1 MASYGH
7 PAPVAAPRHG
17 QAVTYGAPIPVVPG
31 SGAPAGTFAPGT
43 KIQVGSHR
51 VVIQKY
57 LSEGGFAHVYLVKL
71 PKPVDGTDLAVL
83 KRVAVPDKDALRGM
97 RTEVETMKRLKGHR
111 PIVTYI
117 DSHASELRGG
127 GYEVFLLMEYCNG
140 GGLIDFMNTRLQH
153 RLTEPEILQIFTDVA
168 EGVACMHY
176 LKPPLLHRD
185 LKVENV
191 LINATASKKKFKL
204 CDFGSAAPPRAAP
217 TTVVDCRLVEE
228 DVQKHTTMQYRS
240 PEMIDVYRKQPI
252 DEKSDIWALGV
263 LLYKLCYYTTPFEEQ
278 GQLAILNASY
288 RFPSYPAFSDGLKRL
303 IASMLKEDPQA
314 RPNIYQVLKGA
325 CAMQGREVPVKDIY
339 TGRLR
344 SEGRPQEAPRQEP
357 SAAVVGA
364 VFSPPPQHE
373 TVIPDIQPMRRGRP
387 PASAPRPNPS
397 PKPTPMAGTDGD
409 PFAALDANAS
419 LKSGDELSSRFP
431 TLDQFSILHEKGVAF
446 DFDSSSSPTVS
457 KNDGGNAADEAFAMP
472 QSQLSQPPS
481 NSRASTDINRGP
493 TLPSSSPERQSAL
506 PVKSASAPPKPTE
519 MSRASAIIKN
529 TPELQAISSGSAQGF
544 QSTPARSNMISTGT
558 MTTPPPERQAS
569 TTPSQYQI
577 YRFPPNDHQRS
588 SSVSRQQHQ
597 QQPQQPLQ
605 DIPLPIRTE
614 SPALRPAASPRISS
628 FQGHSRQPSSSRPSL
643 EGGRPSMETL
653 EPITKSRSIS
663 GRPRPVSTHLES
675 NLDFLREQEKNSKP
689 LGSPAL
695 PSPKLP
701 PADRAPSPSLLDDD
715 MNIESNVDFLRS
727 MEDTQPRKSLEGKR
741 SSLSNLGKKSI
752 FAGKFGDA
760 FKRFEGSQS
769 EAPPPDRTPSPF
781 KAMERRD
788 LTPIAG
794 SEATDGRSD
803 DGQVQGDPD
812 ELTPAMRR
820 EIEQRQLEEEER
832 RVAAAQA
839 EYRARLAQRGGA
851 GKPAPPPV
859 GGSSRAVAIQN
870 KVQSLLDENARSSS
884 NVKKTAEGYGQYTR
898 PTASSAQPDTRPEIP
913 RKPIGSGAG
922 STGAPRPMSSSS
934 SSSLNR
940 AAGMAGSDFSKPTPP
955 PKDPVSRPTAP
966 PKPGHLNKT
975 LTSSS
980 SNHTLRSSSPPKQGM
995 STTGMRQTG
1004 KLEALIAADLPGQP
1018 ALDMTAEEKDD
1029 YVRDFS
1035 KRFPSLTS
1043 IEMVERDLSAEE
1055 NNKPTGR

>member
-57 LSEGGFAHVYLVKL
+57 LSEGGFAHVYLVKM

-288 RFPSYPAFSDGLKRL
+288 RFPSYPAFSDGLKKL
-303 IASMLKEDPQA
+303 IASMLKENPQA
-314 RPNIYQVLKGA
+314 RPNIYQTLKEA

-339 TGRLR
+339 SGRSR

-357 SAAVVGA
+357 SSAVVGA

-397 PKPTPMAGTDGD
+397 AKSSRSPMAVTDGD

-419 LKSGDELSSRFP
+419 VKSGDELSSRFP

-446 DFDSSSSPTVS
+446 DFDSSNSPAVS
-457 KNDGGNAADEAFAMP
+457 KTDAGNAVDEAFAVP
-472 QSQLSQPPS
+472 KSQLSQPPS
-481 NSRASTDINRGP
+481 NTRTSNDISRGP
-493 TLPSSSPERQSAL
+493 TLPSTSPERQSVL

-544 QSTPARSNMISTGT
+544 QPAPTRGNMVSTGT
-558 MTTPPPERQAS
+558 MTTPPPERQTS
-569 TTPSQYQI
+569 TTPSQYQV

-588 SSVSRQQHQ
+588 SSVSRQQQ
-597 QQPQQPLQ
+597 QQILQ
-605 DIPLPIRTE
+605 DVPLPIRTD
-614 SPALRPAASPRISS
+614 SPSLRPAASPRISS

-643 EGGRPSMETL
+643 EGARPSMENF

-689 LGSPAL
+689 LGSPGIS
-695 PSPKLP
+695 SPRLP
-701 PADRAPSPSLLDDD
+701 PADRAPSPNLLEDD

-727 MEDTQPRKSLEGKR
+727 MEDTQPRRSSENKR

-803 DGQVQGDPD
+803 DGQALGDSE

-839 EYRARLAQRGGA
+839 EYRARLAQRGGG
-851 GKPAPPPV
+851 GKPTPPPV

-884 NVKKTAEGYGQYTR
+884 NVKKTAEGYGQYTKAA
-898 PTASSAQPDTRPEIP
+898 ASSAQPETRPEIP
-913 RKPIGSGAG
+913 RKPIGTGGG

-934 SSSLNR
+934 SLNR
-940 AAGMAGSDFSKPTPP
+940 AAGIAPAASDFSKPTPP
-955 PKDPVSRPTAP
+955 PKDHVSRPTAP

-995 STTGMRQTG
+995 STAGMRQTG
-1004 KLEALIAADLPGQP
+1004 KLEALIAADLAGQP
-1018 ALDMTAEEKDD
+1018 ALEMTAEEKDD

-1043 IEMVERDLSAEE
+1043 IEMVERDLSAED

>member
-1 MASYGH
+1 
-7 PAPVAAPRHG
+7 
-17 QAVTYGAPIPVVPG
+17 
-31 SGAPAGTFAPGT
+31 
-43 KIQVGSHR
+43 
-51 VVIQKY
+51 
-57 LSEGGFAHVYLVKL
+57 
-71 PKPVDGTDLAVL
+71 
-83 KRVAVPDKDALRGM
+83 
-97 RTEVETMKRLKGHR
+97 
-111 PIVTYI
+111 
-117 DSHASELRGG
+117 
-127 GYEVFLLMEYCNG
+127 
-140 GGLIDFMNTRLQH
+140 
-153 RLTEPEILQIFTDVA
+153 
-168 EGVACMHY
+168 
-176 LKPPLLHRD
+176 
-185 LKVENV
+185 
-191 LINATASKKKFKL
+191 
-204 CDFGSAAPPRAAP
+204 
-217 TTVVDCRLVEE
+217 
-228 DVQKHTTMQYRS
+228 
-240 PEMIDVYRKQPI
+240 
-252 DEKSDIWALGV
+252 
-263 LLYKLCYYTTPFEEQ
+263 
-278 GQLAILNASY
+278 
-288 RFPSYPAFSDGLKRL
+288 
-303 IASMLKEDPQA
+303 
-314 RPNIYQVLKGA
+314 
-325 CAMQGREVPVKDIY
+325 
-339 TGRLR
+339 
-344 SEGRPQEAPRQEP
+344 
-357 SAAVVGA
+357 
-364 VFSPPPQHE
+364 
-373 TVIPDIQPMRRGRP
+373 MRRGRP

-397 PKPTPMAGTDGD
+397 PKPNRSPMAVTDGD
-409 PFAALDANAS
+409 PFAALDASAS
-419 LKSGDELSSRFP
+419 VKSGDELSSRFP

-446 DFDSSSSPTVS
+446 DFDSSNSPTVS
-457 KNDGGNAADEAFAMP
+457 KTDAGNAADEAFAVP
-472 QSQLSQPPS
+472 QSQVSQPPS
-481 NSRASTDINRGP
+481 NSRTSNDINRGP
-493 TLPSSSPERQSAL
+493 SMPSKSPERQSVL
-506 PVKSASAPPKPTE
+506 PLKSASAPPKPTE

-544 QSTPARSNMISTGT
+544 QPAPTRANMVSTGT

-569 TTPSQYQI
+569 TTPSQYQM
-577 YRFPPNDHQRS
+577 YRFPPSDHQRS
-588 SSVSRQQHQ
+588 SSVSRQPQQ

-605 DIPLPIRTE
+605 DVPLPIRTD
-614 SPALRPAASPRISS
+614 SPSLRPAASPRISS

-643 EGGRPSMETL
+643 EGGRPSMESF

-689 LGSPAL
+689 LGSPGMS
-695 PSPKLP
+695 SPRLP

-769 EAPPPDRTPSPF
+769 EAPPPDRAPSPF
-781 KAMERRD
+781 KGMERRD

-803 DGQVQGDPD
+803 DGQTLGDA
-812 ELTPAMRR
+812 EEMTPAMRR

-839 EYRARLAQRGGA
+839 EYRARLAQRGG

-898 PTASSAQPDTRPEIP
+898 PDTRPEIP
-913 RKPIGSGAG
+913 RKPIGTGGG

-934 SSSLNR
+934 SLSR
-940 AAGMAGSDFSKPTPP
+940 AAGMAPAVSDFSKPTPP
-955 PKDPVSRPTAP
+955 PKDPISRPTAP

-995 STTGMRQTG
+995 STAGMRQTG
-1004 KLEALIAADLPGQP
+1004 KLEALIAADLSGQP
-1018 ALDMTAEEKDD
+1018 ALDMTTEEKED

-1043 IEMVERDLSAEE
+1043 IEMVERDLSAED